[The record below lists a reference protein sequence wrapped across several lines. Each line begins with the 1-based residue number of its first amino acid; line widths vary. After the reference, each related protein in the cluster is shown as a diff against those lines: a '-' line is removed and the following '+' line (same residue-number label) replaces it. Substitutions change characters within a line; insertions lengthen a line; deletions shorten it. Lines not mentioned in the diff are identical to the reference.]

1 MRFPL
6 PCSRDKEFSQTM
18 MPPHQLPAGPP
29 VEWSKKAIA
38 CIILACI
45 GFATLWLVFG
55 LFIAAIAAV
64 CGHLALHEMTVHPFR
79 GRRLASLGLGLSYG
93 SMLLFPILVLIVAIS
108 FPAFNKWRSDQD
120 AGLKASSRAS
130 ASRLFVACEAYAR
143 ANRDHYPKDWK
154 ALSGRFL
161 PAGDLAELLHSPYPG
176 GGNEAFE
183 LVLHDRPVLEAIS
196 DSVIVIQEIAPSQV
210 PEIAVVYANGS
221 VATLHNPAYEKP

>member
-1 MRFPL
+1 
-6 PCSRDKEFSQTM
+6 M
-18 MPPHQLPAGPP
+18 MPPHPLPAGPP

-64 CGHLALHEMTVHPFR
+64 CGHLARHEMTVHPFR

-130 ASRLFVACEAYAR
+130 ASRLFTIR
-143 ANRDHYPKDWK
+143 RI
-154 ALSGRFL
+154 GR
-161 PAGDLAELLHSPYPG
+161 HSPAVFCRPG
-176 GGNEAFE
+176 ISLNCCAALIREAAT
-183 LVLHDRPVLEAIS
+183 RPSNWSSTTGPCLRRSVTRLSSFRKSRLLRCLKLPWFMPTEVSPHSTIPPTKNHEITS
-196 DSVIVIQEIAPSQV
+196 SFVDSNRILPDLL
-210 PEIAVVYANGS
+210 
-221 VATLHNPAYEKP
+221 TCRR